1 MRIGN
6 SARGCAFVLMVVSAL
21 LLAPSSNG
29 ATSEAN
35 ETTWPTV
42 PMDSDAQRFSIERLM
57 QLIEEPDTAGAAPD
71 FRVVSHDLLVDI
83 PHGEAVVDL
92 RFSEAPNLR
101 SVDSS
106 GRQSHSFQY
115 FLSEPNWSTFYSRS
129 GGFAEPIYP
138 LLIVRGE
145 EVHYRGQ
152 VIIREVEPFF
162 DCSEDPACGGW
173 GPNIAASS
181 ISQDGKR
188 VIFKFPI
195 SVFDAA
201 DGSKPYVGGSG
212 FAAHYFLELYRFG
225 ATTGGVVQGI
235 ARVGTVEA
243 RMRVKLSDPINRID
257 LLSVGGSLFVDVPT
271 VLPTAADPFSFFA
284 AAINVGTLEFGPN
297 RARPL
302 NARLEDMNGDGALDL
317 RLAFQMSD
325 LGLTCIDREVRLTG
339 EMPDLVQG
347 NTRALFVAREPIEVM
362 GCR

>member
-1 MRIGN
+1 MRVGN
-6 SARGCAFVLMVVSAL
+6 CALGCVAFVLMVGSAL
-21 LLAPSSNG
+21 LLAPSHG

-42 PMDSDAQRFSIERLM
+42 PMDSDAQRFSSERLM

-145 EVHYRGQ
+145 EVHYQGQ
-152 VIIREVEPFF
+152 VIIREVEPLF
-162 DCSEDPACGGW
+162 DCSKDPACGGW

-243 RMRVKLSDPINRID
+243 RMHVKLSDTGRG
-257 LLSVGGSLFVDVPT
+257 LYVDVLT
-271 VLPTAADPFSFFA
+271 VLPTATDPFSFFA
-284 AAINVGTLEFGPN
+284 AAINVRTLEFGPN

-302 NARLEDMNGDGALDL
+302 NARLVDVNGDGSLDL
-317 RLAFQMSD
+317 RLSFQLSDPFQLSD

-339 EMPDLVQG
+339 EIPDFVQG